1 MHTNYNIIPKSNNYV
16 LKKEIISID
25 SNDRDIR
32 KWKNSNHFEINLPN
46 YIQNVNYIKL
56 VNITLP
62 MNLYN
67 ISSQFQNT
75 KFKFT
80 VNSNEYELELDDG
93 FYSATN
99 LAKSISNRMNSIS
112 GTTGFV
118 IAYNKLNNKFIFGNT
133 LSEFTLKFN
142 YKPTY
147 DNCSQTLY
155 NNYSKW
161 GLGFILG
168 FEKKEYSS
176 TATSSPL
183 SLIYS
188 DTNWLSGGHYLNA
201 PNQFTI
207 LQHNNI
213 FIELDRHN
221 YISEIQ
227 PYSEN
232 TNSTYNN
239 DLAFK
244 INGAF
249 AKIPIPL
256 ESAPTMIRD
265 ENNNYTIVNINECN
279 LVCNSQNY
287 FPPIKS
293 INKLKFK
300 FRYHDGTLVDFN
312 NMPVSF
318 TIEIGT
324 LLEEQRRLANIRHQH

>member
-1 MHTNYNIIPKSNNYV
+1 MQNNYNIIPKSNNYV
-16 LKKEIISID
+16 LKKEIISVD
-25 SNDRDIR
+25 SNDRDIK

-56 VNITLP
+56 TNITLP

-80 VNSNEYELELDDG
+80 VSNNTFEVELEDG

-99 LAKSISNRMNSIS
+99 LAKSITNRMNALS
-112 GTTGFV
+112 GTTGFIV
-118 IAYNKLNNKFIFGNT
+118 VYNKINNKFIFGNT
-133 LSEFTLKFN
+133 SSEFTLTFN

-147 DNCSQTLY
+147 SNCSTILY

-168 FEKKEYSS
+168 FDKKEYTS
-176 TATSSPL
+176 TATATAL
-183 SLIYS
+183 SLIYE
-188 DTNWLSGGHYLNA
+188 DNDWLSGGHYLNA
-201 PNQFTI
+201 PSQFTI
-207 LQHNNI
+207 LHHNNI
-213 FIELDRHN
+213 FLELDRHN

-244 INGAF
+244 NNSAF

-256 ESAPTMIRD
+256 ESAPTMVRD
-265 ENNNYTIVNINECN
+265 ENNNYTIVNINKSKF
-279 LVCNSQNY
+279 VCNSQNY

-300 FRYHDGTLVDFN
+300 FRYHDGMLVDFN

-318 TIEIGT
+318 TIEIGA
-324 LLEEQRRLANIRHQH
+324 LLEEQRRLANIRHQN